1 MTVLV
6 TGATGYVGH
15 TVTQLLDE
23 NGFDVQV
30 LARDSSATNH
40 LPESVTVVDGDIT
53 VPETLDTAV
62 ANVDTVVHLA
72 AKLSG
77 DSERIQTVN
86 VDGTETLLQKAEDA
100 DVQQFVFASTINA
113 HPDLSVDSL
122 SAYERS
128 KATAEKRIVDADPS
142 LDVSIFYPT
151 YIVGPPDY
159 TLKRYGYFKKVAS
172 NILLLPPMYS
182 PGKSN
187 LVHVSDV
194 AGTVRHCVENAD
206 PELTRYMVTGENI
219 AMQTLYQQIAETVD
233 GRCTVVGFP
242 YTVTKFVMFPLV
254 DYLHDT
260 GILPVGSE
268 FVERTDLGTVP
279 EEYANR
285 APVSQTSWET
295 ALAGMADWYSQVSML

>member
-6 TGATGYVGH
+6 TGATGYVGL
-15 TVTQLLDE
+15 TVIQVLDDA
-23 NGFDVQV
+23 GFDVQV
-30 LARDSSATNH
+30 FARNSSAKNH

-62 ANVDTVVHLA
+62 ENIDTIVHLA

-77 DSERIQTVN
+77 DPDRIHAVN

-100 DVQQFVFASTINA
+100 DVQNFVFASTINA
-113 HPDLSVDSL
+113 HPELSVDSL

-128 KATAEKRIVDADPS
+128 KVTAEQRIVNANPS

-159 TLKRYGYFKKVAS
+159 ALKRYGYFKKVAS
-172 NILLLPPMYS
+172 NVLLMPPMYS
-182 PGKSN
+182 PGEAN

-194 AGTVRHCVENAD
+194 AGTVRHCVESAD
-206 PELTRYMVTGENI
+206 PELKRYMITGENI
-219 AMQTLYQQIAETVD
+219 GMKKVYRQIAEVVD
-233 GRCTVVGFP
+233 GRCKVVGLP
-242 YTVTKFVMFPLV
+242 YTVTKYVTFPLV
-254 DYLHDT
+254 DYLHDK

-268 FVERTDLGTVP
+268 FVQRTDLGTVP
-279 EEYANR
+279 EEYTNR

-295 ALAGMADWYSQVSML
+295 ALAGMADWYSQMSML